1 MDAQELFGM
10 DGPDRPEND
19 EANNNNNNNGDAPN
33 DRANPNEEERNL
45 DDDDDDEDDDEE
57 DDEDDDDDDDDNE
70 NEDNDAIEGGC
81 ASGEDRN
88 APSHVCNMVCRI
100 YIKFA
105 CFPNLFFV
113 DHNSSL

>member
-1 MDAQELFGM
+1 MDVQELIGI

-19 EANNNNNNNGDAPN
+19 EANNNNDAPN
-33 DRANPNEEERNL
+33 DHANPNEEERNL
-45 DDDDDDEDDDEE
+45 DEDDDDDEE
-57 DDEDDDDDDDDNE
+57 DDEDDDDDDDDDDNE

-100 YIKFA
+100 SIKFA
-105 CFPNLFFV
+105 CFSNFLFV
-113 DHNSSL
+113 DQTHLFDF